1 MLTSESMT
9 WIRTAAG
16 LLLLLLLGPIAVAVG
31 GEANVARDWSQASR
45 ESANIA
51 PDPAA
56 TPGAVVQV
64 YAARTFGWRGAF
76 AVHTWIS
83 IKPEGAD
90 AYTIYEV
97 IGWRAFHGGS
107 ALQIHQG
114 VPDRLWYGAR
124 PELLADL
131 RGESAARAIPEIR
144 EAVKSY
150 PWADDYRTWPG
161 PNSNSFTA
169 YVSRR
174 VPALALDLPPTAI
187 GKDYLGD
194 TTVFA
199 PTPSGAGF
207 QVSVL
212 GLLGVLVSA
221 EEGIEI
227 NLFGLAFGIDPGDI
241 ALRLPGAGL
250 LKL

>member
-1 MLTSESMT
+1 MT
-9 WIRTAAG
+9 WIRATAG
-16 LLLLLLLGPIAVAVG
+16 LVFLLLLGPIAIAVG
-31 GEANVARDWSQASR
+31 GEVNVARDWRQASR

-51 PDPAA
+51 PDPAV
-56 TPGAVVQV
+56 TRDAVVQV

-83 IKPEGAD
+83 VKPEGAD
-90 AYTIYEV
+90 AYTNYQV
-97 IGWRAFHGGS
+97 IGWRFFHGGS
-107 ALQIHQG
+107 ALQIHQDA
-114 VPDRLWYGAR
+114 PDRYWYGAR

-144 EAVKSY
+144 AAVKSY
-150 PWADDYRTWPG
+150 PWANEYRTWPG

-187 GKDYLGD
+187 GKDYLGE
-194 TTVFA
+194 TTLLA
-199 PTPSGAGF
+199 PTPSGGGF
-207 QVSVL
+207 QLSL
-212 GLLGVLVSA
+212 FGLLGVLVSA

-227 NLFGLAFGIDPGDI
+227 NLLGLAFGIDPGDA

>member
-1 MLTSESMT
+1 MK
-9 WIRTAAG
+9 WIRATVG
-16 LLLLLLLGPIAVAVG
+16 LFLLLLLGPAAVAVG
-31 GEANVARDWSQASR
+31 GEANVARDWSLASR

-51 PDPAA
+51 PDPAVVRE
-56 TPGAVVQV
+56 AVVQV
-64 YAARTFGWRGAF
+64 YGARTFGWRGAF

-90 AYTIYEV
+90 NYTNYEV

-107 ALQIHQG
+107 ALQIHQDL
-114 VPDRLWYGAR
+114 PDRHWYGAR
-124 PELLADL
+124 PVVLGEL
-131 RGESAARAIPEIR
+131 RGEAASRAIPAIR
-144 EAVKSY
+144 DAVKSY
-150 PWADDYRTWPG
+150 PWANSYRTWPG
-161 PNSNSFTA
+161 PNSNTFTA
-169 YVSRR
+169 WVSRR

-194 TTVFA
+194 STLFA
-199 PTPSGAGF
+199 RAPSGGGLQLSLF
-207 QVSVL
+207 

-221 EEGIEI
+221 EEGVEI
-227 NLFGLAFGIDPGDI
+227 NLLGLAFGIDPAGA